1 MSALPCPADDGLFAA
16 AEQEFGNITTFLCSQ
31 EASSLTHSD
40 LERMMEVK
48 GRELM
53 RKLLQAHLNLRGPGE
68 AAGPVRDAA
77 GETRAREQLHERELE
92 TIFGTVTVAR
102 TGYGAEGK
110 PSLHPL
116 DGALNLPVEKYS
128 HEVRRRVAIEAA
140 KNAFDEGV
148 QTLETYTGA
157 HVPKRQFEELATR
170 AAQDFEDFYEQ
181 RQAYSRAAPDT
192 GSILV
197 LTVDGKGVVMLPED
211 LRDATRRAAA
221 KRDKSFTARLAQGR
235 RLHAKRMASV
245 AAVYTIEPFLRT
257 PEDILGP
264 ADNAPEKAARPRPEH
279 KRVWASLERT
289 PEEVITAMFDE
300 AEHRDPQHRKTWV
313 ALVDG
318 NLKQLDVLR
327 NLARKRKVALQILVD
342 FIHVAEYV
350 WKASLAFYPK
360 DREKQDAWVL
370 PRLLEILRSK
380 AGYVAGGIRRSAT
393 LQSLATTERTAV
405 DECADYLL
413 HYAPF
418 LKYDEALAAG
428 LPIATGVIE
437 GACRHLV
444 KDRMNVTGARW
455 SLEGG
460 EAVLRLRA
468 LRSSGDFDEYWKF
481 HEIREYERNHL
492 AQYAGQQAP
501 AVISPKQ
508 SAPRRSQSSL
518 KLVKK

>member
-1 MSALPCPADDGLFAA
+1 MSALPCPADDGLFAD
-16 AEQEFGNITTFLCSQ
+16 AEQEFGKITTFLCSQ
-31 EASSLTHSD
+31 EAYSLNHSD
-40 LERMMEVK
+40 LERMLDEK
-48 GRELM
+48 GRELI
-53 RKLLQAHLNLRGPGE
+53 RQLLQAHLNSRGPGE
-68 AAGPVRDAA
+68 ATGPVRDAA
-77 GETRAREQLHERELE
+77 GETHEREQLHERELE
-92 TIFGTVTVAR
+92 TVFGTVTVSR

-110 PSLHPL
+110 PSLHPI
-116 DGALNLPVEKYS
+116 DSALNLPVEKYS

-140 KNAFDEGV
+140 KNSFDEGV
-148 QTLETYTGA
+148 ETLETYTGA
-157 HVPKRQFEELATR
+157 HVPKRQFEELVAR

-181 RQAYSRAAPDT
+181 RQAYSRAAPHS
-192 GSILV
+192 GSIVV

-211 LRDATRRAAA
+211 LREATRRSAAR
-221 KRDKSFTARLAQGR
+221 RDKTFTARLAQGR
-235 RLHAKRMASV
+235 RLNAKRMASV
-245 AAVYTIEPFLRT
+245 AAVYTMDPFVRR
-257 PEDILGP
+257 PEDILGF
-264 ADNAPEKAARPRPEH
+264 ADNAEETTRPRPEH

-300 AEHRDPQHRKTWV
+300 AEHRDPRRQKTWV

-318 NLKQLDVLR
+318 NLTQLDVLQ
-327 NLARKRKVALQILVD
+327 KVARQRNIALRIIVD

-350 WKASLAFYPK
+350 WEASAAFHPG
-360 DREKQDAWVL
+360 DREKRDAWVL
-370 PRLLEILRSK
+370 PRLLEILRGN
-380 AGYVAGGIRRSAT
+380 AGYVAGGMRRSAT
-393 LQSLATTERTAV
+393 LQSLKTDERKPV

-413 HYAPF
+413 HYTPF

-468 LRSSGDFDEYWKF
+468 LRSSGDFDEYWEF

-492 AQYAGQQAP
+492 AHYAGQQVP
-501 AVISPKQ
+501 PVISPKQ
-508 SAPRRSQSSL
+508 SSPRRGQPRL
-518 KLVKK
+518 KLIKK

>member
-1 MSALPCPADDGLFAA
+1 MSTLPCLANDGLFAA
-16 AEQEFGNITTFLCSQ
+16 AEQVFGNVKTFLCSQ

-40 LERMMEVK
+40 LERMLDVK
-48 GRELM
+48 GRELI
-53 RKLLQAHLNLRGPGE
+53 RQLLQAHLDLRGPGA

-77 GETRAREQLHERELE
+77 GENLSREQAHDRELE
-92 TIFGTVTVAR
+92 TIFGTVTVSR

-110 PSLHPL
+110 ASLHPL

-140 KNAFDEGV
+140 KNSFDEGV
-148 QTLETYTGA
+148 ETLETYTGA
-157 HVPKRQFEELATR
+157 HVAKRQFEELVAR

-181 RQAYSRAAPDT
+181 RQAYSRAAPHT

-211 LRDATRRAAA
+211 LREATRRAAA
-221 KRDKSFTARLAQGR
+221 KRDETFTARLAQGR
-235 RLHAKRMASV
+235 RLNAKRMASV
-245 AAVYTIEPFLRT
+245 AAVYTIDPFVRT
-257 PEDILGP
+257 PEDILGL
-264 ADNAPEKAARPRPEH
+264 ADNAKETTRPRPEH

-300 AEHRDPQHRKTWV
+300 AEHRDPRRQKTWV

-318 NLKQLDVLR
+318 NLTQLDVLQ
-327 NLARKRKVALQILVD
+327 KVARQRNIALRIIVD

-350 WKASLAFYPK
+350 WEASAAFHPA
-360 DREKQDAWVL
+360 DREKRDAWVL
-370 PRLLEILRSK
+370 PRLLEILRGN
-380 AGYVAGGIRRSAT
+380 AGYVAGGMRRSAT
-393 LQSLATTERTAV
+393 LQSLKTAERKPV

-413 HYAPF
+413 HYTPF

-492 AQYAGQQAP
+492 AHYADQQVP
-501 AVISPKQ
+501 AVIPPKQ
-508 SAPRRSQSSL
+508 PSQRRSQPRL
-518 KLVKK
+518 KLIKK